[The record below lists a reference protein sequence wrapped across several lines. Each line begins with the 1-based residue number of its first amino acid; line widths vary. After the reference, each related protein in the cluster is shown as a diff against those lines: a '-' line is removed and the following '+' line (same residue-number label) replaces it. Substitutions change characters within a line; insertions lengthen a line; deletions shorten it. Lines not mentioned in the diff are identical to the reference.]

1 MRRSSGLLA
10 PRAGFTLVELLV
22 VIAIIG
28 TLVGLLLPAVQSAR
42 EAARSMSCG
51 NNLKQIG
58 LGIAG
63 FENAMKYMPTSG
75 ETKIW
80 NSAGTSSTDVHMMQS
95 FFQQMLA
102 FTENNNIAVKWDVRR
117 PYWSTAGNNNMS
129 LSGANIGLF
138 RCASSQAT
146 EANGGTNP
154 ATGGTFGIT
163 DYMVIAYTDFDPTTG
178 KRIKTAAN
186 YFESGLSGMQKKTI
200 ASITDG
206 TTKCVAI
213 GEAASR
219 DGYYAG
225 KRYVSIAE
233 GTQWYELVNGTP
245 KLMSST
251 DTSWVEGDA
260 SFSPTRGD
268 DYVSGKPHTVP
279 ARWCDSD
286 NGSGW
291 SGHPAEESVTT
302 RILPIINNQT
312 SKSYTYPGGSA
323 YSFTKNN
330 AGSNDEIY
338 TEHKGGALFAMFD
351 GSVQKINQGVSPL
364 IAYGLVNVNDGRV
377 LETGF

>member
-10 PRAGFTLVELLV
+10 PRGGFTLVELLV

-42 EAARSMSCG
+42 EAARGMSCG

-58 LGIAG
+58 LGIAN
-63 FENAMKYMPTSG
+63 FENANRYMPTSG

-80 NSAGTSSTDVHMMQS
+80 NSAGTSSVDVQMMQS

-102 FTENNNIAVKWDVRR
+102 FTENNNIAAKWDVRR
-117 PYWSTAGNNNMS
+117 PYWSTAGNNNCALAGS
-129 LSGANIGLF
+129 NIGLF

-146 EANGGTNP
+146 EANGGPNP

-163 DYMVIAYTDFDPTTG
+163 DYMVIAYTDFDPATG

-200 ASITDG
+200 ATITDG
-206 TTKCVAI
+206 TTKSVAI
-213 GEAASR
+213 GEAGSR
-219 DGYYAG
+219 DGFYAG
-225 KRYVSIAE
+225 KRYITIAD
-233 GTQWYELVNGTP
+233 GTQWYELVNGSP

-251 DTSWVEGDA
+251 DTSWVEGDTTVGA
-260 SFSPTRGD
+260 ISGD
-268 DYVSGKPHTVP
+268 DYVAGKAMTVP
-279 ARWCDSD
+279 GRWCDSD

-302 RILPIINNQT
+302 RILPIINNQP
-312 SKSYTYPGGSA
+312 SKSYTYPGGST
-323 YSFTKNN
+323 YTWKKNN
-330 AGSNDEIY
+330 VAGNDEIHS
-338 TEHKGGALFAMFD
+338 EHKGGAYFALFD
-351 GSVQKINQGVSPL
+351 GSVQKVNQGVSPQ
-364 IAYGLVNVNDGRV
+364 IAYGLVNVNDGQV